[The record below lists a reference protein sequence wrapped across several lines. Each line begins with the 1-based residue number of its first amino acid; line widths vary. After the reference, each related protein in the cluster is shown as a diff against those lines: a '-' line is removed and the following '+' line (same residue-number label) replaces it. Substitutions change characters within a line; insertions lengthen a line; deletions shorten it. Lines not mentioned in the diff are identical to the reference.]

1 MACYIGDSLYYPR
14 EVTPKNTGLQTV
26 VLTHS
31 CFLCG
36 KKREGLASFWILNL
50 FTSNVCK
57 PKNLRDLTFT
67 FGQALKNQ
75 CCDWFLLSNS
85 FVQSLNNFSP
95 EHFFFPK
102 NLHAWMNLENSV
114 SSSNKLHFQLTDL
127 VLHRLPTDFSLVLL
141 LLRLN

>member
-1 MACYIGDSLYYPR
+1 MACYIGDSIYYPR
-14 EVTPKNTGLQTV
+14 EVTPKSTGVQTA

-36 KKREGLASFWILNL
+36 KKHEGLASFWILNL

-57 PKNLRDLTFT
+57 PKNLRDLTVT

-75 CCDWFLLSNS
+75 CCDWYLPSNS
-85 FVQSLNNFSP
+85 FVQFLNNSSP
-95 EHFFFPK
+95 KALFFPK
-102 NLHAWMNLENSV
+102 NLHAWVNLENSD
-114 SSSNKLHFQLTDL
+114 SSSNKLHFQLRDL
-127 VLHRLPTDFSLVLL
+127 VLYRLPTDFSLVLL